1 MQLRKGEIEMDDI
14 DRKLIELLQEDGR
27 ITIIQLSKKLNLSR
41 PSVNERLRRLQENGV
56 IQGFTARVSP
66 ENIGKSTLVIIQI
79 GNLKIECHRFEEMI
93 KEETDILECHRVTG
107 TNSYFI
113 KAAVASMKDLE
124 AFVDRLIPFGQL
136 NTSVVLS
143 SPILYRPLLPVE
155 ES

>member
-1 MQLRKGEIEMDDI
+1 M
-14 DRKLIELLQEDGR
+14 LQEDGR